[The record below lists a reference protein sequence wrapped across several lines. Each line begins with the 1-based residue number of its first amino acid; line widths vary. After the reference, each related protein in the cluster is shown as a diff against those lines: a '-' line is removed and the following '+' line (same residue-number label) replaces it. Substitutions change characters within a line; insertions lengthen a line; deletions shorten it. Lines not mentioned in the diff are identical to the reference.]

1 MYAIESQKL
10 TKYYGR
16 ARGIIDVDL
25 AVEQGEIFGF
35 IGPNGAG
42 KSTTIKTLLN
52 FVYPTSG
59 SARILGKDCVRK
71 SRDVKRIIGYVPP
84 EVEYYDYMT
93 VGELLR
99 YSASFYGLNLND
111 RAHKLA
117 ERFDLPLDQ
126 RIDRLSTGNKKK
138 TAILQAVLHRPKVL
152 ILDEPTSGLDPLM
165 QQRMFELLLEEN
177 SRGATIFLSS
187 HILSEVQKICAAVS
201 IIKQGRIEE
210 TVPIDEHSNL
220 DRFFHESAPP

>member
-1 MYAIESQKL
+1 
-10 TKYYGR
+10 
-16 ARGIIDVDL
+16 
-25 AVEQGEIFGF
+25 
-35 IGPNGAG
+35 
-42 KSTTIKTLLN
+42 
-52 FVYPTSG
+52 
-59 SARILGKDCVRK
+59 
-71 SRDVKRIIGYVPP
+71 
-84 EVEYYDYMT
+84 MT

-111 RAHKLA
+111 RARKLA

-187 HILSEVQKICAAVS
+187 HILSEVQKICGRVG
-201 IIKQGRIEE
+201 IIKEGRVIQVEE
-210 TVPIDEHSNL
+210 IRKLRERQLKRVRVE
-220 DRFFHESAPP
+220 FGHELTMRLYPGLCRPYAGCPG